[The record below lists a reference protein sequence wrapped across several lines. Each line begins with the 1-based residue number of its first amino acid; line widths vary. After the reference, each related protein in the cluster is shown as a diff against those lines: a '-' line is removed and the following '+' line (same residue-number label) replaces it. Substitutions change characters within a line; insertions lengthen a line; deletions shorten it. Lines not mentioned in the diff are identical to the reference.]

1 MSEEPVLIQ
10 PLESPVICKP
20 YEEPTEFWEFDRETG
35 RASRQPG
42 RRPASYWYKLSD
54 DELRQRE
61 LPLHFRDARGDE
73 IRLELDEGRRDLVLV
88 NKLRKDMKRWRTSGW
103 EGATNV
109 TKDLLRHWSRKDRP
123 RRFFFCQ
130 LEAAETIIF
139 LNEIR
144 GLRKDGSRGKPRW
157 NPEFSDSEFDNLL
170 DHPADPEAL
179 PLSRMCCKMATGSG
193 KTVVMAMLVTW
204 AFCNRAR
211 VPSDTRFPHA
221 ALVCWPNLTIK
232 ERLQVLRTDGRSEDY
247 YTQFDLVP
255 PQYRDLL
262 RTGQALVT
270 NWHLFAPESEHS
282 EGGKSYAVV
291 QKGEETDE
299 AFARGRLGQLFE
311 HGPIM
316 VFTTKAIMRTGPHRS
331 RRPKQKRPMPSRARS
346 GKKRRCGFRVW
357 IASRGHAASPSASTC
372 PLPRST

>member
-1 MSEEPVLIQ
+1 MPEDPVLIQ
-10 PLESPVICKP
+10 PVESPVICKP
-20 YEEPTEFWEFDRETG
+20 YEEPGEYWEFDRQTG
-35 RASRQPG
+35 HASRQPG

-54 DELRQRE
+54 DELRQRK
-61 LPLHFRDARGDE
+61 LPLHFKDARGDE
-73 IRLELDEGRRDLVLV
+73 IRLELEEGRKDLVLV
-88 NKLRKDMKRWRTSGW
+88 NKLRKDIKRWRTSGW

-109 TKDLLRHWSRKDRP
+109 TKDLLRHWSRRDRP

-157 NPEFSDSEFDNLL
+157 NPDFSDSEFDNLL
-170 DHPADPEAL
+170 DHPADPNAP

-221 ALVCWPNLTIK
+221 ALICCPNLTIK
-232 ERLQVLRTDGRSEDY
+232 ERLQVLRTDGQSEDY

-255 PQYRDLL
+255 PQYGDLL
-262 RTGQALVT
+262 RTGQVLVT

-299 AFARGRLGQLFE
+299 AFARGRLGLLFE
-311 HGPIM
+311 RGPIM
-316 VFTTKAIMRTGPHRS
+316 AFNDEGHHAY
-331 RRPKQKRPMPSRARS
+331 RPAPISEAEAKKTDAEAR
-346 GKKRRCGFRVW
+346 KEREEATLWV
-357 IASRGHAASPSASTC
+357 
-372 PLPRST
+372 